1 MTPDGIAGRT
11 ALVTGAAQGIG
22 AAVATALA
30 SRGAIVALT
39 DSDGEAAHRLAVTLD
54 GSRAY
59 RLDVTDCAAVER
71 VFTAAEADLGPV
83 DICVPV
89 AGILRPA
96 YLLETTDTDWRA
108 TFDVNTTGVFHVLR
122 CAGRRMAD
130 RGRGSIVTVSSNAA
144 GIPRLGMAAY
154 AAAKAATT
162 LLTKCLGL
170 ELADRGLRCNVVA
183 PGSTDTAM
191 QRALWTGPDDATGV
205 IAGSLATYRT
215 GIPLGRLVEPAD
227 IANAV
232 VFLASDQ
239 ARHITMHDLYVDGGA
254 TLRA

>member
-1 MTPDGIAGRT
+1 MTPDGISGRT
-11 ALVTGAAQGIG
+11 ALVTGAARGIG
-22 AAVATALA
+22 AAVASALA
-30 SRGAIVALT
+30 SRGALVALT
-39 DSDGEAAHRLAVTLD
+39 DVDGLAAHRLAATLA
-54 GSRAY
+54 GARAY
-59 RLDVTDCAAVER
+59 PLDVTDNADVER

-83 DICVPV
+83 EICVSV

-96 YLLETTDTDWRA
+96 RVLDTTDADWRA

-122 CAGRRMAD
+122 CAGRRMAG

-144 GIPRLGMAAY
+144 GIPRVGMAAY

-162 LLTKCLGL
+162 MLTKCLGL
-170 ELADRGLRCNVVA
+170 ELAERGVRCNVVA

-191 QRALWTGPDDATGV
+191 QRALWTGPDAAAGV
-205 IAGSLATYRT
+205 IAGSLADHRT
-215 GIPLGRLVEPAD
+215 GIPLGRLADPAD
-227 IANAV
+227 IADAV
-232 VFLASDQ
+232 LFLASDQ

>member
-22 AAVATALA
+22 AAVASALTA
-30 SRGAIVALT
+30 RGALVALT
-39 DSDGEAAHRLAVTLD
+39 ELPGDAASGHPATLD
-54 GSRAY
+54 SARAY
-59 RLDVTDCAAVER
+59 QLDVTDAAAVER
-71 VFTAAEADLGPV
+71 VLTAAEADLGPV
-83 DICVPV
+83 DICVSV

-96 YLLETTDTDWRA
+96 RLLDTTDTDWRA
-108 TFDVNTTGVFHVLR
+108 TFDTNTTGVFHVLR
-122 CAGRRMAD
+122 GAGRRMAA

-144 GIPRLGMAAY
+144 GIPRVGMAAY

-162 LLTKCLGL
+162 MLTKCLGL
-170 ELADRGLRCNVVA
+170 ELAEHGVRCNVVA

-191 QRALWTGPDDATGV
+191 QRALWVGPDDATGV
-205 IAGSLATYRT
+205 IEGSLRTYRT
-215 GIPLGRLVEPAD
+215 GIPLGRLAEPAD
-227 IANAV
+227 IADAV